1 MTTNKKEK
9 FLIKS
14 GRSIETIN
22 FCNKINVNQKD
33 IVWLVNRIEKE
44 YNKISL
50 SSDNRS
56 TAIFKKNIEKVV
68 RYLDLSSVGHKN
80 FIKKRGLKN
89 AIKEANKNLEDQS
102 SVQSRILHKFKDGY
116 FIINLTHKEL
126 GIESIKMNNCLAEYR
141 NAVESKSVCILALKN
156 KASKTICH
164 LEINKNGCIVQAFE
178 KGNRELKH
186 ETSNYI
192 QEFFKIYEDKN
203 IYKKIKK
210 LGFSTLYSVDLGR
223 TNNNIPIVESFF
235 PTKLSKSVLDEDE
248 ISIDLDSCKKIRNY
262 VNTKICSDNLNKGT
276 LTDVIENLEEY
287 KKYIENSINNI
298 ILSIEKSHDNFFI
311 LNNEIIEKIYQKK
324 PKSIT
329 LKLKEIIES
338 KPSLNEE
345 EIDLHHVGELCEPDF
360 PGLVE
365 TEPRDNEEWCC
376 EDDEEEKKV
385 DECFPD
391 DILEWVD
398 LKN

>member
-1 MTTNKKEK
+1 M
-9 FLIKS
+9 
-14 GRSIETIN
+14 
-22 FCNKINVNQKD
+22 
-33 IVWLVNRIEKE
+33 
-44 YNKISL
+44 
-50 SSDNRS
+50 
-56 TAIFKKNIEKVV
+56 
-68 RYLDLSSVGHKN
+68 
-80 FIKKRGLKN
+80 
-89 AIKEANKNLEDQS
+89 
-102 SVQSRILHKFKDGY
+102 
-116 FIINLTHKEL
+116 
-126 GIESIKMNNCLAEYR
+126 
-141 NAVESKSVCILALKN
+141 
-156 KASKTICH
+156 
-164 LEINKNGCIVQAFE
+164 
-178 KGNRELKH
+178 
-186 ETSNYI
+186 
-192 QEFFKIYEDKN
+192 
-203 IYKKIKK
+203 
-210 LGFSTLYSVDLGR
+210 
-223 TNNNIPIVESFF
+223 
-235 PTKLSKSVLDEDE
+235 DEDE

-338 KPSLNEE
+338 KSSLNEE
-345 EIDLHHVGELCEPDF
+345 EIDLHHAGELCEPDF
-360 PGLVE
+360 PRLVE
-365 TEPRDNEEWCC
+365 TEPCDNEEWCC

>member
-50 SSDNRS
+50 NSDDRP
-56 TAIFKKNIEKVV
+56 TAIFKNNIEKVV
-68 RYLDLSSVGHKN
+68 RYLDLSSVSHKN
-80 FIKKRGLKN
+80 FIKKRGLQN
-89 AIKEANKNLEDQS
+89 AIKEANKNLEDQL
-102 SVQSRILHKFKDGY
+102 SVQSRILHKFNDGY

-126 GIESIKMNNCLAEYR
+126 GFESIKMNNCLADYR
-141 NAVESKSVCILALKN
+141 KVVENKSVCILALKN
-156 KASKTICH
+156 KNSKTICH
-164 LEINKNGCIVQAFE
+164 LEIDKNGCITQAFE
-178 KGNRELKH
+178 KGNKELKC
-186 ETSNYI
+186 ETFNYI
-192 QEFFKIYEDKN
+192 QDFFKIYEDKN

-210 LGFSTLYSVDLGR
+210 LGLSTLYSVNLNR
-223 TNNNIPIVESFF
+223 TNSNIPIVESFF
-235 PTKLSKSVLDEDE
+235 PTKLSKSILDEDE

-262 VNTKICSDNLNKGT
+262 VNSKVCSEYLDKGSVK
-276 LTDVIENLEEY
+276 DVVKKLEEY
-287 KKYIENSINNI
+287 KKYIENNINNM

-311 LNNEIIEKIYQKK
+311 LNDEIIEKIYQKK

-329 LKLKEIIES
+329 LKLKEIIERKS
-338 KPSLNEE
+338 IINDDYPMVEVERPYRFEE
-345 EIDLHHVGELCEPDF
+345 ELP
-360 PGLVE
+360 
-365 TEPRDNEEWCC
+365 CC
-376 EDDEEEKKV
+376 EEECEEECKEDMDMDV
-385 DECFPD
+385 A
-391 DILEWVD
+391 DISEWVD

>member
-1 MTTNKKEK
+1 MTTNKKEN

-50 SSDNRS
+50 NSDDR
-56 TAIFKKNIEKVV
+56 TTTIFKNNIEKVV
-68 RYLDLSSVGHKN
+68 RYLDLSSVSHKN
-80 FIKKRGLKN
+80 FIKKRGLQN
-89 AIKEANKNLEDQS
+89 AIKEANKNLEDQL
-102 SVQSRILHKFKDGY
+102 SVQSRILHKFNDGC

-126 GIESIKMNNCLAEYR
+126 GFESIKMNNCLSDYR
-141 NAVESKSVCILALKN
+141 KVVENKSVCILALKN
-156 KASKTICH
+156 KNSKTICH
-164 LEINKNGCIVQAFE
+164 LEIDKNGCITQAFE
-178 KGNRELKH
+178 KGNKELKY
-186 ETSNYI
+186 ETFNYI
-192 QEFFKIYEDKN
+192 QDFFKIYEDKN

-210 LGFSTLYSVDLGR
+210 LGLSTLYSIDLNR

-262 VNTKICSDNLNKGT
+262 VNSKVCSEYLDKGDMK
-276 LTDVIENLEEY
+276 DVVEKLEEY
-287 KKYIENSINNI
+287 KKYIENNINNM

-311 LNNEIIEKIYQKK
+311 LNDEIIEKIYQKK

-329 LKLKEIIES
+329 LKLKEIIERKS
-338 KPSLNEE
+338 IINENTFDNTTPEEPYRLNEE
-345 EIDLHHVGELCEPDF
+345 F
-360 PGLVE
+360 PHLVQVE
-365 TEPRDNEEWCC
+365 C
-376 EDDEEEKKV
+376 EEECEEEYKEDMDMDV
-385 DECFPD
+385 A
-391 DILEWVD
+391 DISEWVD